1 MSGTYMGEK
10 MKLRLKFFIIYSILS
25 IIPMF
30 ILTNYCYQRFRAIT
44 NARVEAY
51 SRSFSR
57 NVENQIENSLNDIS
71 NILNYL
77 TFYTDKDGSSITDQL
92 KNFNNNGLTWS
103 TYDYYLTHKYCTAVF
118 KNLMQLNA
126 SVHGIYLFSSE
137 ATLIGSYGNQSS
149 IINTDHNISNDIW
162 YQETLKTEKDY
173 YITTFL
179 DNNLF
184 SDNKP
189 SLYIARRIYDVYSH
203 EYLGVLLLDCDP
215 NVFNIENLI
224 TMPFS
229 SLVYISNESTGE
241 TLYSNV
247 DTLTYSKGNFFD
259 DDPQKV
265 TLKIS
270 PLSLHVSFNYKNLY
284 YQLNPN
290 TYLLIATGFILIL
303 IALIAIY
310 MVTRNLILPVEQL
323 SWAMSRQSGNGLTF
337 VNPYPKRKDEIG
349 NLYREYASMLQKLD
363 DLIKKQYKNKLILL
377 DSQMKSLE
385 ARINSH
391 FLFNT
396 LESINSMAE
405 INDNEDIATMSLALG
420 NMFRYSIKTQSELVP
435 LSAELQH
442 VDDYVSIQSI
452 RFSNRFHLIKE
463 IPDEITDECVLKLI
477 LQPIVENS
485 LYHGLAYCTSGD
497 EIRIKAERDGFDLLI
512 SVSDNGKGMTSEQL
526 DTLRSHLSE
535 EPQFTELGHRN
546 NQSIGLK
553 NINSRIELYY
563 GDGYGLNVTSTENI
577 GTTISIRIPMTSKAS
592 KEFT

>member
-1 MSGTYMGEK
+1 
-10 MKLRLKFFIIYSILS
+10 MKLRFKFFIIYSVLS
-25 IIPMF
+25 VIPMF
-30 ILTNYCYQRFRAIT
+30 ILTNYCYVRFRTIT

-51 SRSFSR
+51 SHSFFN
-57 NVENQIENSLNDIS
+57 NVQDQIDTSLRDIS

-92 KNFNNNGLTWS
+92 RQFNKNGLTWS
-103 TYDYYLTHKYCTAVF
+103 TYDYYLTHKYCTSVF
-118 KNLMQLNA
+118 KNLMQLND
-126 SVHGIYLFSSE
+126 SIHGIYLFSSE
-137 ATLIGSYGNQSS
+137 STIIGSYGDQMS

-162 YQETLKTEKDY
+162 YLETMKTTHDY

-184 SDNKP
+184 NDKKP

-215 NVFNIENLI
+215 DVLNIENLI

-247 DTLTYSKGNFFD
+247 DSLNYSRGNFFD

-265 TLKIS
+265 LLTIS
-270 PLSLHVSFNYKNLY
+270 PLALHVSFNYKNLY
-284 YQLNPN
+284 SQLNPN
-290 TYLLIATGFILIL
+290 TYLLIATGLVLIL

-310 MVTRNLILPVEQL
+310 VVTRNLILPVEQL
-323 SWAMSRQSGNGLTF
+323 SWAMSRQSRNGLTF
-337 VNPYPKRKDEIG
+337 VNPYTSRSDEIG
-349 NLYREYASMLQKLD
+349 NLYCEYASMLSQLD
-363 DLIKKQYKNKLILL
+363 ELIKKQYKNRLILL

-396 LESINSMAE
+396 LESMNSMAE
-405 INDNEDIATMSLALG
+405 LADNNDIATMSLALG

-452 RFSNRFHLIKE
+452 RFSSRFRLIKD
-463 IPDEITDECVLKLI
+463 IPQELMDEHVLKLI

-485 LYHGLAYCTSGD
+485 LYHGLSYCTEGD
-497 EIRIKAERDGFDLLI
+497 EIRIAAVRQGFDLLI
-512 SVSDNGKGMTSEQL
+512 SVSDNGKGMSTDQL
-526 DTLRSHLSE
+526 NELTEHLAE

-553 NINSRIELYY
+553 NIHSRIELYY
-563 GDGYGLNVTSTENI
+563 GKSYGLCLESTEGQ
-577 GTTISIRIPMTSKAS
+577 GTAITIRIPMTSGNI
-592 KEFT
+592 EENE